1 VLEAVRARRQDP
13 VGAVRQAA
21 AWAEARLDRG

>member
-1 VLEAVRARRQDP
+1 VRARRQDP

-21 AWAEARLDRG
+21 SWAEARLDRG